1 MQLTLALSLPTDA
14 MTVPVARHILR
25 SSMREVGVDEDCL
38 ISIEVALSEACTNVL
53 KHADPGDEY
62 EVVLDLDAEK
72 AVIRVKDTGTGFDFE
87 SLEGGDAP
95 DTSEQGRGVEMMK
108 ALVDRVQ
115 FTSIPE
121 SGTIVHL
128 EKALEFQDSSVLR
141 KLGRSS
147 SGRR

>member
-25 SSMREVGVDEDCL
+25 SSMREVGVEEECL
-38 ISIEVALSEACTNVL
+38 VSIEVALSEACTNVL

-72 AVIRVKDTGTGFDFE
+72 AVIRVMDTGTGFDV
-87 SLEGGDAP
+87 DALATGEAP
-95 DTSEQGRGVEMMK
+95 ETSEQGRGVEMMK
-108 ALVDRVQ
+108 ALVDRVR

-121 SGTIVHL
+121 NGTIVHL
-128 EKALEFQDSSVLR
+128 EKSLEFQDSSVLR
-141 KLGRSS
+141 KLGRAPGS
-147 SGRR
+147 